1 LERSDKEKSMA
12 VYKRTYKAYSG
23 PLTPAWSRF
32 TVLSRYGLK
41 NLFTS
46 RPFTAFTVLC
56 FVPFLAWLIAIYMVH
71 SSTAQ
76 LVFGVRIGNGS
87 VVNNLWFLGF
97 LATEA
102 WMGFILA
109 AWGGPGMITKDFA
122 NHSVQLYLSRPLSR
136 VEYLFGKASVLF
148 IVLSCISWVPA
159 LVLFFVQAGL
169 QGNGWIWENLWIAE
183 AIVLSC
189 VIGIAMVS
197 LLSMAVAVWVKWRI
211 AASALMFAIFFL
223 FPALGAVVS
232 VILRTKWG
240 HVLNFP
246 VMIMII
252 WAHLF
257 RLTPTRAGVTQPG
270 FEVVPVWAAWASV
283 LGLCAICFWLLN
295 RKLKAREVERS

>member
-1 LERSDKEKSMA
+1 MA

-32 TVLSRYGLK
+32 TVLSRYGLG
-41 NLFTS
+41 NLFNS

-56 FVPFLAWLIAIYMVH
+56 FIPFLVGLVLVYIFN

-76 LVFGVRIGNGS
+76 VVLKIGPDHPI
-87 VVNNLWFLGF
+87 VNKFWFLGF
-97 LATEA
+97 LSIEA

-148 IVLSCISWVPA
+148 ILLSGISWVPA
-159 LVLFFVQAGL
+159 LILFFVQAGL
-169 QGNGWIWENLWIAE
+169 QGNGWLWENLWMAG

-211 AASALMFAIFFL
+211 AATALMFAVFFL
-223 FPALGAVVS
+223 FPAMGF
-232 VILRTKWG
+232 VISIVLRTQWG
-240 HVLNFP
+240 NVLNFP

-257 RLTPTRAGVTQPG
+257 RVHPTNPNATG
-270 FEVVPVWAAWASV
+270 FDIVPLWAAWASA
-283 LGLCAICFWLLN
+283 LTLCAICFWLLD
-295 RKLKAREVERS
+295 RKLRAREVERS

>member
-1 LERSDKEKSMA
+1 MA

-32 TVLSRYGLK
+32 SVLSRYGLG
-41 NLFTS
+41 NLFSS
-46 RPFTAFTVLC
+46 RPFTAFTVLF
-56 FVPFLAWLIAIYMVH
+56 FVPFLVALVYVLN

-76 LVFGVRIGNGS
+76 TVLQIGPNHP
-87 VVNNLWFLGF
+87 VVDKRWFLGV
-97 LATEA
+97 LGIEA

-148 IVLSCISWVPA
+148 ILLSCISWVPA
-159 LVLFFVQAGL
+159 LILFFVQAGL
-169 QGNGWIWENLWIAE
+169 QGNGWVWENLWIAG

-211 AASALMFAIFFL
+211 AATALMFAVFFL
-223 FPALGAVVS
+223 LPALAQVVS
-232 VILRTKWG
+232 VILRTEWG
-240 HVLNFP
+240 QALNFP
-246 VMIMII
+246 FMIMVI

-257 RLTPTRAGVTQPG
+257 RILEPNHHN
-270 FEVVPVWAAWASV
+270 PVFDFPLWAAWASA
-283 LGLCAICFWLLN
+283 LSMCAVCFWLLN
-295 RKLKAREVERS
+295 RKLRAKEVERS

>member
-1 LERSDKEKSMA
+1 MA

-32 TVLSRYGLK
+32 TVLSRYGLR

-46 RPFTAFTVLC
+46 RPFTAYTVLC
-56 FVPFLAWLIAIYMVH
+56 FVPFLGFLIAIYMVH

-76 LVFGVRIGNGS
+76 LVFGIRVGKS
-87 VVNNLWFLGF
+87 ELVDSKWFLAF
-97 LATEA
+97 LAAQA
-102 WMGFILA
+102 WMGFLLA

-136 VEYLFGKASVLF
+136 VEYLFGKASVLG
-148 IVLSCISWVPA
+148 ILLSCISWVPG
-159 LVLFFVQAGL
+159 LFLFFVQAGL
-169 QGNGWIWENLWIAE
+169 EGHGWIWQNLWIAG
-183 AIVLSC
+183 AIVLSSL
-189 VIGIAMVS
+189 IGIAMVS

-211 AASALMFAIFFL
+211 AATALMFAVFFL
-223 FPALGAVVS
+223 MPVMAEVIS

-246 VMIMII
+246 VVMMII
-252 WAHLF
+252 WGHLF
-257 RLTPTRAGVTQPG
+257 RIFESGPGVTRPG
-270 FEVVPVWAAWASV
+270 IEMIPLWAAWASA
-283 LGLCAICFWLLN
+283 LALCAVCFWLLN